1 MPRKKAIIPEYSTT
15 TIGTH
20 QYYRTRITDT
30 DGKQY
35 ALYAT
40 TREALYKKEKQA
52 RRDVQ
57 DLLYRKA
64 NPTVEEYC
72 EKWLLMKSATISAA
86 TLRNYTNSV
95 NNYIVKPLG
104 HMYLSEV
111 STYDITMALLPVS
124 KKSKGTYDQV
134 HMLLKCIFTS
144 AMQNQLIDYNPAET
158 IPAGAGKPTQKKEV
172 LTDEQV
178 NVLLEAV
185 RGLPPYLFI
194 MIGLHS
200 GLRREEIL
208 ALQWDCVFLDAPTPY
223 ISVQRAWRAEKNQP
237 EISTVLKT
245 KAARRDIPIPKNLQN
260 CLREAKANSNF
271 NFVIANKNGEP
282 LTLSQFRN
290 LWNYVDTRTVKERTY
305 YEYINGTG
313 IKCTIDPV
321 LGGHPQHNPNV
332 TYSIDFDVTP
342 HLLRHT
348 YITNLLYAGVDPKT
362 VQYLAGHENSK
373 TTMDVYA
380 KIKYNQPEQL
390 YDVVNAAFMQSY
402 L

>member
-1 MPRKKAIIPEYSTT
+1 MARKKAIIPEYSTT

-20 QYYRTRITDT
+20 QYYRTRIMDT
-30 DGKQY
+30 DGNQL

-40 TREALYKKEKQA
+40 TREELYKKEKQA
-52 RRDVQ
+52 RRNVQ

-64 NPTVEEYC
+64 HPTVEEYC
-72 EKWLLMKSATISAA
+72 KKWLLMKSATISAT

-111 STYDITMALLPVS
+111 STYDIMLALLLVS
-124 KKSKGTYDQV
+124 NMSKGTYNQV

-144 AMQNQLIDYNPAET
+144 AEQNQLIYHNPAET
-158 IPAGAGKPTQKKEV
+158 IPTGAGKPTNKKEV
-172 LTDEQV
+172 LTDEQAK
-178 NVLLEAV
+178 VLLEAV

-194 MIGLHS
+194 MIGLYS

-208 ALQWDCVFLDAPTPY
+208 ALQWDCVFLDAATPY
-223 ISVQRAWRAEKNQP
+223 ISVQRAWRAEKNNP

-245 KAARRDIPIPKNLQN
+245 KAARRDIPIPMNLVN
-260 CLREAKANSNF
+260 CLREAKANSNSSY
-271 NFVIANKNGEP
+271 VIANKNGEP
-282 LTLSQFRN
+282 LTQSQFRN

-305 YEYINGTG
+305 YTYINGCP
-313 IKCTIDPV
+313 IKRTIDPV
-321 LGGHPQHNPNV
+321 LGGHPQHNPNI

-390 YDVVNAAFMQSY
+390 YGVVNAAFI
-402 L
+402 

>member
-1 MPRKKAIIPEYSTT
+1 MASKKANIPQYGTT
-15 TIGTH
+15 MRGNI
-20 QYYRTRITDT
+20 QYYRTRIMDA
-30 DGKQY
+30 DGKQF

-40 TREALYKKEKQA
+40 TCEELYNKE
-52 RRDVQ
+52 
-57 DLLYRKA
+57 RKA
-64 NPTVEEYC
+64 RKEVEKRIFQKNNPTVEEYC
-72 EKWLLMKSATISAA
+72 EKWLLMKSATISAS
-86 TLRNYTNSV
+86 TLRNYTNAV
-95 NNYIVKPLG
+95 NKYIVKPLG

-111 STYDITMALLPVS
+111 STHDLSLVLVPVS
-124 KKSKGTYDQV
+124 NMSKGMYDQV
-134 HMLLKCIFTS
+134 NMLLKCIFAS
-144 AMQNQLIDYNPAET
+144 AEQNHLIDYNPAVS
-158 IPAGAGKPTQKKEV
+158 ISAGGGKPAQKKEI
-172 LTDEQV
+172 LTDEQAK
-178 NVLLEAV
+178 VLLDAV

-194 MIGLHS
+194 MIGLYS

-208 ALQWDCVFLDAPTPY
+208 ALQWDCVFLDEPTPY

-245 KAARRDIPIPKNLQN
+245 KAAKRDIPIPKNLQN
-260 CLREAKANSNF
+260 CLQEAKGNSSSS
-271 NFVIANKNGEP
+271 FVIANKNGEP

-290 LWNYVDTRTVKERTY
+290 LWNYVDTRTAKERTY
-305 YEYINGTG
+305 YTYINGCP
-313 IKCTIDPV
+313 IKRTIDPV
-321 LGGHPQHNPNV
+321 LGGHPQHNPNI

-390 YDVVNAAFMQSY
+390 YGVVNAAFK
-402 L
+402 